1 MQATTRFWRTGL
13 LSVALL
19 LGVWGCGNKETAPGC
34 IRGVVL
40 SHPGCPNTVL
50 IQVLNEPG
58 LGRPV
63 VLGNASNAG
72 TKYDNVVRTLHRFRE
87 DISVLAG
94 KTIYFRYAKSS
105 RDVPPDS
112 EVSGFCPAIYA
123 DYDVPLVRL
132 TGYSLIGCEDN

>member
-1 MQATTRFWRTGL
+1 MKRFLGTGL
-13 LSVALL
+13 LSVALVF
-19 LGVWGCGNKETAPGC
+19 GVWGCRDKDTVPRC

-63 VLGNASNAG
+63 VLDNAAGAG
-72 TKYDNVVRTLHRFRE
+72 TKYDNVVRTLYRFEE

-94 KTIYFRYAKSS
+94 KTIYFRYARSN
-105 RDVPPDS
+105 REVPPGS
-112 EVSGFCPAIYA
+112 EVSGFCPAIYV

-132 TGYSLIGCEDN
+132 TGYSLTGCAGN